1 MFDGYGL
8 ENNLWILFL
17 NLMMFGFLYVG
28 LMFIFLMFVVNE
40 CNILVIVNLNIVVVF
55 FVFVVL

>member
-1 MFDGYGL
+1 
-8 ENNLWILFL
+8 
-17 NLMMFGFLYVG
+17 MMFGFLYVG

>member
-8 ENNLWILFL
+8 ENNWWILFL

-28 LMFIFLMFVVNE
+28 LKFIFLMFVVNE